1 MAEQEHAGRTSEGA
15 TLSFD
20 GSEVELG
27 APVADMGD
35 GRDILL
41 DHQALEE
48 EEGIVIGG
56 GADGDYQEL
65 LDRVFNILAGN
76 NPDLAV
82 KRGRMVM
89 CPPKILREGTRKTVF
104 VNFMESCKTLRREPN
119 HVMDFFL
126 SEMATS
132 GSIDGQHRLVIK
144 GRFAPKSFE
153 SILRRYINA
162 YVICNGCKG
171 HDTTMT
177 KENRLLFLRCEQ
189 CGSSRSVDRIKA
201 GYIAH
206 VGRRNA

>member
-1 MAEQEHAGRTSEGA
+1 MAA
-15 TLSFD
+15 
-20 GSEVELG
+20 SEVQLG
-27 APVADMGD
+27 TSIADMGD
-35 GRDILL
+35 GQDIL
-41 DHQALEE
+41 DHQTVEE
-48 EEGIVIGG
+48 EEGIVIGVG
-56 GADGDYQEL
+56 TDSDYQEL
-65 LDRVFNILAGN
+65 LDRVFNILVGN

-82 KRGRMVM
+82 NRGKMVM
-89 CPPKILREGTRKTVF
+89 CPSRILREGTRKTVF
-104 VNFMESCKTLRREPN
+104 VNFMESCKTLRRDPN

-171 HDTTMT
+171 HDTTIS
-177 KENRLLFLRCEQ
+177 KENRLFFLRCEQ

-201 GYIAH
+201 GFVAH